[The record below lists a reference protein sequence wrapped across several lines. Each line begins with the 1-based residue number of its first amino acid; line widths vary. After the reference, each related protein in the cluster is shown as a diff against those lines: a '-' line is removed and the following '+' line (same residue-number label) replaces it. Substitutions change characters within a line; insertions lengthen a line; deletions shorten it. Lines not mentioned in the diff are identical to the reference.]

1 MTDALISTVL
11 QNLSKDKY
19 ERASDIARRCN
30 CSSVEVKEILIELL
44 EQHRISCK
52 GLKWK
57 QLIPEGQIS
66 EGAPQNTQL
75 IVSCPNC
82 KKRLEIIEDYI
93 GHRVECYFCNTKFY
107 ISSHK
112 CGDNEYETTALGEL
126 KDEKSNGDT

>member
-44 EQHRISCK
+44 EKNQIVCK
-52 GLKWK
+52 GLRWK
-57 QLIPEGQIS
+57 QLVSEDTIQENTAQIRR
-66 EGAPQNTQL
+66 PT
-75 IVSCPNC
+75 VTCPGCRN
-82 KKRLEIIEDYI
+82 KLDIIKDYI

-112 CGDNEYETTALGEL
+112 CGDNEYETTSLGEL